1 MSKQQ
6 LPNNKPIDE
15 SGDEDYVYQQWLEQ
29 EKLQE
34 QYWNAKAEDTLE
46 TINSVYETRFC
57 YADVIAAVLEVTSDE
72 ELAEAIGN
80 SLNGLYVRRLTFES
94 YGDSK

>member
-6 LPNNKPIDE
+6 LPNNKLFDE
-15 SGDEDYVYQQWLEQ
+15 SGDEDYVYEQWLEQ
-29 EKLQE
+29 EKLNE
-34 QYWNAKAEDTLE
+34 QYWNAKAEETLE

-72 ELAEAIGN
+72 ELAQAIGN